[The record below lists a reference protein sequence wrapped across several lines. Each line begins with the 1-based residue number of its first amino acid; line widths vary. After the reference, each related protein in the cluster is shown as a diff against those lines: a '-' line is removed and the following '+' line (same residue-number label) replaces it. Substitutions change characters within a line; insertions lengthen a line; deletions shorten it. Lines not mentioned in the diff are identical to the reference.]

1 MLNIGYKKCKN
12 ILIRIECKKNGV
24 YLWNTLLIK

>member
-12 ILIRIECKKNGV
+12 ILIRIECKKKWGLFMKYSTN
-24 YLWNTLLIK
+24 

>member
-12 ILIRIECKKNGV
+12 ILIRIECKKKMGFI
-24 YLWNTLLIK
+24 YEILY